1 MGLNLNMSE
10 ADLKGFEP
18 LPAGTYDAT
27 VYEVTMR
34 QTKGGEGAKL
44 PAGTDMLNVQFKIDG
59 GEYDNRRVF
68 RSFIIAPAKVDGKKY
83 EKKAMF
89 DGMLAKF
96 FMAIG
101 YEESEVI
108 SDSFEPEFDELAGR
122 ECRVTL
128 SVVPGD
134 DEKGYEPRNDVKAV
148 RPRAE
153 ATAGSALI

>member
-1 MGLNLNMSE
+1 LGLNLNMSQ

-27 VYEVTMR
+27 VYEVTMK
-34 QTKGGEGAKL
+34 QTKGSDGAKL

-68 RSFIIAPAKVDGKKY
+68 RSFIIAPEKVDGKKY
-83 EKKAMF
+83 DKKPMF
-89 DGMLAKF
+89 DGMLARF

-101 YEESEVI
+101 FEESEVV
-108 SDSFEPEFDELAGR
+108 SSEFEPEFDDLVGR

-128 SVVPGD
+128 AVNPGNP
-134 DEKGYEPRNDVKAV
+134 ERGWEPSNDVKAV
-148 RPRAE
+148 KPRSEVA
-153 ATAGSALI
+153 AGSSLI